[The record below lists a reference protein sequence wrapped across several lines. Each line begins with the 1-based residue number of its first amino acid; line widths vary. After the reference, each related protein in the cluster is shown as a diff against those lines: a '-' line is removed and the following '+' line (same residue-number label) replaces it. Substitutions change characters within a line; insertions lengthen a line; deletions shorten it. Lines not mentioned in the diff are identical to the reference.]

1 MTIDKDVYAGAFFVF
16 LGALGLWIGADYAT
30 GTAARM
36 GPGFL
41 PKLLCWVLLILGS
54 IIAVAGLVRAGDGM
68 DRWQLRPLMAVLGS
82 VLVFAALLDVAGLI
96 PATLCMV
103 LVAAV
108 GSQETRWREAAIA
121 SVVLAVSA
129 TLIFV
134 KGLGMPMKILPGIL

>member
-1 MTIDKDVYAGAFFVF
+1 MAIDKDAYTGAFFVL
-16 LGALGLWIGADYAT
+16 LGGLGLWIGADYAT

-41 PKLLCWVLLILGS
+41 PKLLCWGLLILGS

-68 DRWQLRPLMAVLGS
+68 EQWHLRPLVAVLAS

-96 PATLCMV
+96 PATLCMI
-103 LVAAV
+103 LVAAA
-108 GSQETRWREAAIA
+108 GSQETRWREATIA

-129 TLIFV
+129 SLIFV